1 MKSLNVSKS
10 QASVNSNYRSS
21 LRLPSLPRA
30 SVQKLEIKRSINT
43 KYNTLSSVDQEVQM
57 MIFKNS
63 KLKSQ
68 LLEAISNAEYKLEKA
83 KNSNK
88 YAKPVINRYKVN
100 F

>member
-1 MKSLNVSKS
+1 
-10 QASVNSNYRSS
+10 
-21 LRLPSLPRA
+21 
-30 SVQKLEIKRSINT
+30 
-43 KYNTLSSVDQEVQM
+43 M

-88 YAKPVINRYKVN
+88 YAKPVTDRYKVN